1 MGPAHG
7 PYGGYATRRNQENH
21 HSIRHPAFV
30 TLRLVT
36 TVSPPANPLF
46 SLGCLGPA
54 PPPLEGNSSL
64 GGSEG
69 GMHYV
74 MHYVTICNALCNYML
89 GGRSG
94 PPPQK
99 VIVRGGGV
107 EHPPL
112 EV

>member
-1 MGPAHG
+1 MALLLVSVLTLVGAYEPFQVNHVVTAC
-7 PYGGYATRRNQENH
+7 GGASAPSHRQRGEWLTLSR
-21 HSIRHPAFV
+21 V
-30 TLRLVT
+30 T
-36 TVSPPANPLF
+36 
-46 SLGCLGPA
+46 
-54 PPPLEGNSSL
+54 L

-89 GGRSG
+89 GGAVG
-94 PPPQK
+94 TPPQK